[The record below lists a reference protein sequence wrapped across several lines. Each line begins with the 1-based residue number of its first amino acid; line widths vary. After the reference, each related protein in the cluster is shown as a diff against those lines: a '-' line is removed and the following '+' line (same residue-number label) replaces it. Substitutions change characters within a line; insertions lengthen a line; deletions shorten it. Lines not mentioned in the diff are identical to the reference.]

1 MTWTSGPCEPM
12 TDETTAR
19 DRAAAE
25 AVLTEA
31 VRYWTEDPDRCDMQG
46 YEDAVAAHLLDALLA
61 HPEVLRALAGAP
73 TADVAAIEWGAK
85 WSDGGYCPS
94 NPPRSEE
101 FARQHAR
108 NFGTRP
114 IRRAVGPWLYDDT
127 GEFVFADER
136 APTADVAALMAIA
149 ETARRMYAATD
160 AGDRQD
166 AAYASRTLRD
176 LLAAAPEGVDAA
188 DERRQLVDL
197 VKLGEEKQRLLADQL
212 AAAQAAIARVRKVA
226 DELDRKGEETSAP
239 FWPRAEEMHR
249 AAKQIRHAIDDGDTA
264 EEEAAIPGPFS
275 GVSLDQDPVYGDE
288 GQDR

>member
-1 MTWTSGPCEPM
+1 M

-19 DRAAAE
+19 DRAIE
-25 AVLTEA
+25 AVSTALGLAPYDDTGRTA
-31 VRYWTEDPDRCDMQG
+31 V
-46 YEDAVAAHLLDALLA
+46 DALLA

-136 APTADVAALMAIA
+136 DQLAEAASVDCPARYDGQFWSPRPCRKPAGHEGFHADQ
-149 ETARRMYAATD
+149 Y
-160 AGDRQD
+160 G
-166 AAYASRTLRD
+166 RTWG
-176 LLAAAPEGVDAA
+176 AAAPEGVDAA
-188 DERRQLVDL
+188 DPVEDL
-197 VKLGEEKQRLLADQL
+197 FCPELDDDGMDLEAQGEMADQL
-212 AAAQAAIARVRKVA
+212 AAAQAAIGRVERL
-226 DELDRKGEETSAP
+226 LDDPMRIGGHAWVRVDRIE
-239 FWPRAEEMHR
+239 RAL
-249 AAKQIRHAIDDGDTA
+249 DGDTT
-264 EEEAAIPGPFS
+264 EEA
-275 GVSLDQDPVYGDE
+275 
-288 GQDR
+288 